1 MKIDL
6 VRLAGDGSNWVTYRD
21 RLNITLRM
29 RRWQDHLTSSSATQA
44 YTDRGD
50 VNGIKPAI

>member
-6 VRLAGDGSNWVTYRD
+6 VRLAANGANWVTYRD

-29 RRWQDHLTSSSATQA
+29 RRWQDHLTSASATKA
-44 YTDRGD
+44 YVDRGD
-50 VNGIKPAI
+50 INGIKPDM